1 MKFYNN
7 LESFL
12 FAYELGS
19 FSKAG
24 KKLNITQA
32 AVSTQIKNLEIYLG
46 KTLFIREGKYIKPTF
61 AAKKLAVLV
70 SEPFY
75 KLRGAID
82 SFSKYTNTREG
93 IIKIGCINEFAQKIL
108 TPKIGICLEHEI
120 KLRVNYINNNQEVI
134 DALQDNLIDF
144 GITSVKFDYPNL
156 KFIKLFDDEL
166 IFVGTERWKNYLDQ
180 TNVASF
186 VSSLHSLRWLAY
198 NNDLPFIKKY
208 IDSILDTVQFIEPY
222 LTFTDFNVL
231 IDLVAR
237 GYGVACLPK
246 TYVQSYIDNQS
257 VIQMHF
263 PKNPPRYTVYLVY
276 KAGSLLNKRM
286 KFFKELCDK
295 MSVKNLIGVY

>member
-46 KTLFIREGKYIKPTF
+46 KPLFTREGKYVKPTF
-61 AAKKLAVLV
+61 AAKKLAALI

-75 KLRGAID
+75 KLRGALD
-82 SFSKYTNTREG
+82 GFSKYTNTRQG

-108 TPKIGICLEHEI
+108 TPKIGVCLEHEI

-134 DALQDNLIDF
+134 DSLRDNLIDF
-144 GITSVKFDYPNL
+144 GITSLKFDYPNL

-166 IFVGTERWKNYLDQ
+166 VFVGTERWKNYLDP
-180 TNVASF
+180 TSTATFIN
-186 VSSLHSLRWLAY
+186 SLNSLRWLAY
-198 NNDLPFIKKY
+198 NNDMPFIKKY
-208 IDSILDTVQFIEPY
+208 IDATFDTFQFIEPY

-231 IDLVAR
+231 IDLVAG

-246 TYVQSYIDNQS
+246 SYVEPYLEKGTI
-257 VIQMHF
+257 IQMHF

-286 KFFKELCDK
+286 KFFKELGDK
-295 MSVKNLIGVY
+295 ISMKSLLGVY